1 VHSCSRGVVLVSYSP
16 KKILLAT
23 DGSQD
28 AASATRAAMD
38 LSART
43 GSELHVVHVWE
54 ALPPYAHPSIAVAT
68 DAALYEHE
76 AQNLLFEQLD
86 GLGAAGVEVAGAH
99 LERGRA
105 AEKIA
110 DLAER
115 LGAGLIVLGSR
126 GLGRVKRLLLGSVS
140 EGVLRL
146 APCPVLV
153 MRGGPEAWPPRS
165 IVVGEDLSEEAK
177 RAAGIAANIGSLYG
191 VSVLLVLVYPMIPE
205 TIREQSMSA
214 FTADDEVLFRAWEH
228 LHVLVGRLESE
239 CGQRPRVSTAIG
251 DPPNVILAAADEGG
265 ALSLIVVGSRG
276 LGAVKRLV
284 LGSVSAA
291 VLRAA
296 RGPVLVVKAPP

>member
-1 VHSCSRGVVLVSYSP
+1 VSYSP

-28 AASATRAAMD
+28 AASATRAAID
-38 LSART
+38 LAART
-43 GSELHVVHVWE
+43 GSELHVVHAWE
-54 ALPPYAHPSIAVAT
+54 ALPPHAHPSIAVAT
-68 DAALYEHE
+68 DAALYERE

-86 GLGAAGVEVAGAH
+86 GLKAAGVEVAGAH
-99 LERGRA
+99 LERGPA

-110 DLAER
+110 DLADR
-115 LGAGLIVLGSR
+115 LGVGLIVLGSR
-126 GLGRVKRLLLGSVS
+126 GLGRVKRLLLGSIS

-177 RAAGIAANIGSLYG
+177 RAAGIAANIGSLYE
-191 VSVLLVLVYPMIPE
+191 VSVLLVLVYPMNPE
-205 TIREQSMSA
+205 TIREQSM
-214 FTADDEVLFRAWEH
+214 TAWTVDDEVMFRAWEH

-239 CGQRPRVSTAIG
+239 CGQRPRVSAAKG
-251 DPPNVILAAADEGG
+251 DPPNVILAAANKGSSP
-265 ALSLIVVGSRG
+265 SLIVVGSRG
-276 LGAVKRLV
+276 LGAMKRLV

-296 RGPVLVVKAPP
+296 RGPVLIVKAPP

>member
-1 VHSCSRGVVLVSYSP
+1 VSYSP

-28 AASATRAAMD
+28 AASATRAAID
-38 LSART
+38 LAART
-43 GSELHVVHVWE
+43 GSELHVVHAWE

-68 DAALYEHE
+68 DAALYERE

-86 GLGAAGVEVAGAH
+86 GLKAAGVEVAGAH
-99 LERGRA
+99 LERGPA

-110 DLAER
+110 DLADR
-115 LGAGLIVLGSR
+115 LGVGLIVLGSR
-126 GLGRVKRLLLGSVS
+126 GLGRVKRLLLGSIS

-205 TIREQSMSA
+205 TIREQSM
-214 FTADDEVLFRAWEH
+214 TAWTVDDEELFRAWEH
-228 LHVLVGRLESE
+228 LHVLVGGLESE
-239 CGQRPRVSTAIG
+239 CGQRPRVSAAKG
-251 DPPNVILAAADEGG
+251 DPPNVILAAANKGS
-265 ALSLIVVGSRG
+265 APTLIVVGRRG
-276 LGAVKRLV
+276 LGAMKRLV

-291 VLRAA
+291 VLTAA
-296 RGPVLVVKAPP
+296 RGPVLIVKAPP

>member
-1 VHSCSRGVVLVSYSP
+1 LVSYSP

-28 AASATRAAMD
+28 AASATQAAMD

-43 GSELHVVHVWE
+43 SSELHVVHVWK

-68 DAALYEHE
+68 DVAFYERE

-86 GLGAAGVEVAGAH
+86 GLEAAGVEVAGAH
-99 LERGRA
+99 LERGPA

-126 GLGRVKRLLLGSVS
+126 GLGTVKRLLLGSVS
-140 EGVLRL
+140 EGVVRL

-177 RAAGIAANIGSLYG
+177 RAAGIAATIGSLYG
-191 VSVLLVLVYPMIPE
+191 VPVRLVLAYPMILE
-205 TIREQSMSA
+205 TIREQSMP
-214 FTADDEVLFRAWEH
+214 TWTVNDEVRFRAWEH
-228 LHVLVGRLESE
+228 LHVLAGRLESE
-239 CGQRPRVSTAIG
+239 CGQRPRVSTLKG
-251 DPPNVILAAADEGG
+251 DPPSVVLAATDKGG
-265 ALSLIVVGSRG
+265 APSLIVVGSRG
-276 LGAVKRLV
+276 LGAVQRLV
-284 LGSVSAA
+284 LGSVSATI
-291 VLRAA
+291 LRAA
-296 RGPVLVVKAPP
+296 RGAVLIVKASPETRC

>member
-1 VHSCSRGVVLVSYSP
+1 LVSYAP
-16 KKILLAT
+16 KKILVAT

-28 AASATRAAMD
+28 AASATRAAID
-38 LSART
+38 LAATT
-43 GSELHVVHVWE
+43 GSELHVVHAWE
-54 ALPPYAHPSIAVAT
+54 ALPPYAHPSISLAT
-68 DAALYEHE
+68 DAALYERE

-86 GLGAAGVEVAGAH
+86 GLEAAGVEVAGAH
-99 LERGRA
+99 LERGPA

-115 LGAGLIVLGSR
+115 LGVGLIVLGSR

-153 MRGGPEAWPPRS
+153 MRGGPGAWPPRS

-177 RAAGIAANIGSLYG
+177 RAAGIAANIGSLYE
-191 VSVLLVLVYPMIPE
+191 VSVLLVLVYPTIPE
-205 TIREQSMSA
+205 TIREQSMTA
-214 FTADDEVLFRAWEH
+214 WTADDEVLFRAWEH
-228 LHVLVGRLESE
+228 LHVLASRLESE
-239 CGQRPRVSTAIG
+239 CGQRPRVSAAIG
-251 DPPNVILAAADEGG
+251 DPPNVILAAAEEGG
-265 ALSLIVVGSRG
+265 APSLIVVGSRG
-276 LGAVKRLV
+276 LGAMKRLV

-296 RGPVLVVKAPP
+296 RGPVLIVKALP

>member
-1 VHSCSRGVVLVSYSP
+1 VSYSP

-28 AASATRAAMD
+28 AASATRAAID
-38 LSART
+38 LAART
-43 GSELHVVHVWE
+43 GSELHVVHAWE
-54 ALPPYAHPSIAVAT
+54 ALPPHAHPSIAVAT
-68 DAALYEHE
+68 DAALYERE

-86 GLGAAGVEVAGAH
+86 GLKAAGVEVAGAH
-99 LERGRA
+99 LERGPA

-110 DLAER
+110 DLADR
-115 LGAGLIVLGSR
+115 LGVGLIVLGRR
-126 GLGRVKRLLLGSVS
+126 GLGRVKRLLLGSIS

-177 RAAGIAANIGSLYG
+177 RAAGIAANIGSLYE
-191 VSVLLVLVYPMIPE
+191 VSVLLVLVYPMNPE
-205 TIREQSMSA
+205 TIREQSM
-214 FTADDEVLFRAWEH
+214 TAWTVDDEVMFRAWEH

-239 CGQRPRVSTAIG
+239 CGQRPRVSAAKG
-251 DPPNVILAAADEGG
+251 DPPNVILAAANKGSSP
-265 ALSLIVVGSRG
+265 SLIVVGSRG
-276 LGAVKRLV
+276 LGAMKRLV

-296 RGPVLVVKAPP
+296 RGPVLIVKAPP

>member
-1 VHSCSRGVVLVSYSP
+1 LVSYAP
-16 KKILLAT
+16 TKILVAT
-23 DGSQD
+23 DGSRD
-28 AASATRAAMD
+28 AVSATRAAID

-43 GSELHVVHVWE
+43 GSELHVVHAWE
-54 ALPPYAHPSIAVAT
+54 AQPPYAHPSIAVAT
-68 DAALYEHE
+68 DAALYERE

-86 GLGAAGVEVAGAH
+86 RLEAAGVEVAGAH
-99 LERGRA
+99 LERGPA

-110 DLAER
+110 DLAES
-115 LGAGLIVLGSR
+115 LGVGFIVLGSR

-177 RAAGIAANIGSLYG
+177 RAAGIAANIGSLYE
-191 VSVLLVLVYPMIPE
+191 VSVLLVLVYPTIPE
-205 TIREQSMSA
+205 TIREQSMTA
-214 FTADDEVLFRAWEH
+214 WTADDEVLFRAWEH
-228 LHVLVGRLESE
+228 LHVLASRLESE
-239 CGQRPRVSTAIG
+239 CGQRPRVSAAIG
-251 DPPNVILAAADEGG
+251 DPPNVILAAAEEGG
-265 ALSLIVVGSRG
+265 APSLIVVGSRG
-276 LGAVKRLV
+276 LGAMKRLV

-296 RGPVLVVKAPP
+296 RGPVLIVKAPP

>member
-1 VHSCSRGVVLVSYSP
+1 LVSYAP
-16 KKILLAT
+16 TKILVAT
-23 DGSQD
+23 DGSRD
-28 AASATRAAMD
+28 AVSATRAAID

-43 GSELHVVHVWE
+43 GSELHVVHAWE

-68 DAALYEHE
+68 DAALYERE

-86 GLGAAGVEVAGAH
+86 RLEAAGVEVAGAH
-99 LERGRA
+99 LERGPA

-110 DLAER
+110 DLADR
-115 LGAGLIVLGSR
+115 LGVGFIVLGSR

-177 RAAGIAANIGSLYG
+177 RAAGIAANIGSLYE
-191 VSVLLVLVYPMIPE
+191 VSVLLVLVYPTIPE
-205 TIREQSMSA
+205 TIREQSMTA
-214 FTADDEVLFRAWEH
+214 WTADDEVLFRAWEH
-228 LHVLVGRLESE
+228 LHVLASRLESE
-239 CGQRPRVSTAIG
+239 CGQRPRVSAAIG
-251 DPPNVILAAADEGG
+251 DPPNVILAAAEEGG
-265 ALSLIVVGSRG
+265 APSLIVVGSRG
-276 LGAVKRLV
+276 LGAMKRLV

-296 RGPVLVVKAPP
+296 RGPVLIVKAPP

>member
-1 VHSCSRGVVLVSYSP
+1 MVSYAP
-16 KKILLAT
+16 TKILVAT
-23 DGSQD
+23 DGSRD
-28 AASATRAAMD
+28 AVSATRAAID

-43 GSELHVVHVWE
+43 GSELHVVHAWE

-68 DAALYEHE
+68 DAAIYERE
-76 AQNLLFEQLD
+76 AQNLLFEQLE
-86 GLGAAGVEVAGAH
+86 AAGVEVAGAH
-99 LERGRA
+99 LEGGPA

-110 DLAER
+110 DLADR
-115 LGAGLIVLGSR
+115 MGVGLIVLGSR

-153 MRGGPEAWPPRS
+153 MRGGHEAWPPRS

-191 VSVLLVLVYPMIPE
+191 VPVLLVLVYPTILE

-214 FTADDEVLFRAWEH
+214 WTADDEVLFRAWEH
-228 LHVLVGRLESE
+228 LHALAGRLESE
-239 CGQRPRVSTAIG
+239 CGQRPRVSAAIG
-251 DPPNVILAAADEGG
+251 DPPKVILAAAEEGG
-265 ALSLIVVGSRG
+265 APSLIVVGSRG
-276 LGAVKRLV
+276 LGAMKRLV

-296 RGPVLVVKAPP
+296 RGPVLIVKAPP

>member
-1 VHSCSRGVVLVSYSP
+1 LVSYAP
-16 KKILLAT
+16 TKILVAT
-23 DGSQD
+23 DGSRD
-28 AASATRAAMD
+28 AVSATRAAID

-43 GSELHVVHVWE
+43 GSELHVVHAWE

-68 DAALYEHE
+68 DAALYERE

-86 GLGAAGVEVAGAH
+86 RLEAAGVEVAGAH
-99 LERGRA
+99 LERGPA

-110 DLAER
+110 DLADR
-115 LGAGLIVLGSR
+115 LGVGFIVLGSR

-153 MRGGPEAWPPRS
+153 MRGEPEAWPPRS

-177 RAAGIAANIGSLYG
+177 RAAGIAANIGSLYE
-191 VSVLLVLVYPMIPE
+191 VSVLLVLVYPTIPE
-205 TIREQSMSA
+205 TIREQSMTA
-214 FTADDEVLFRAWEH
+214 WTADDEVLFRAWEH
-228 LHVLVGRLESE
+228 LHVLASRLESE
-239 CGQRPRVSTAIG
+239 CGQRPRVSAAIG
-251 DPPNVILAAADEGG
+251 DPPNVILAAAEEGG
-265 ALSLIVVGSRG
+265 APSLIVVGSRG
-276 LGAVKRLV
+276 LGAMKRLV

-296 RGPVLVVKAPP
+296 RGPVLIVKAPP